1 MRIFERR
8 SEAADAYLAIQSR
21 RARRLFLKAELE
33 ELESG
38 GGNGGRSD
46 GKGAG
51 EPMTGVS
58 TTGSSTSAEGAAH
71 PPPSV
76 AMGANGVGVDGSSG
90 S

>member
-1 MRIFERR
+1 M
-8 SEAADAYLAIQSR
+8 
-21 RARRLFLKAELE
+21 KAELE

-38 GGNGGRSD
+38 GGRGD

-58 TTGSSTSAEGAAH
+58 TTAGSSTSAEGTAH

-76 AMGANGVGVDGSSG
+76 AMGANGVSVGTDGSSG